1 MKRFFCITILF
12 AITSLSL
19 GATNEEMLEF
29 VNNPTL
35 TAVFLNKTV
44 GLAINVSNNIMAAK
58 RPFKTVAELDAVP
71 YVGLV
76 VMSSIKSYIDKTKL
90 PVISPIIKDTV
101 KVKYITDNRGKI
113 VGIINYK
120 WGGQWKK
127 LF

>member
-120 WGGQWKK
+120 
-127 LF
+127 